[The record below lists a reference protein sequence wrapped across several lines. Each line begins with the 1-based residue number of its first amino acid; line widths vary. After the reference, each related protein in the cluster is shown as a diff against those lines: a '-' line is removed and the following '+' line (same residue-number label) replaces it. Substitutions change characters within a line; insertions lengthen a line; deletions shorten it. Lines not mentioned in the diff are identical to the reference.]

1 MIIPIFDYK
10 LTVVIFDKWE
20 ELGRFLPKEE
30 MEQEAKAINSKRGSS
45 IIHEAE
51 HIKNSI
57 WRYKGCRLQS

>member
-30 MEQEAKAINSKRGSS
+30 ME
-45 IIHEAE
+45 
-51 HIKNSI
+51 
-57 WRYKGCRLQS
+57 